1 MGLQTAG
8 WVMDIIRVIF
18 GSIDWIV
25 YSLVK
30 LILFGIFDL
39 SSLTTASGIMNGIYA
54 RIYVILG
61 IFMAFKLSFSFFQ
74 YIVDPESMSGKSE
87 KGVSKLIS
95 RTIIMLLVLVS
106 VPSILFGSDEG
117 GGLIQRAQKAFLP
130 MLPRLLLGINEDSG
144 VSIDNGNN
152 TDDIASAADT
162 MAVSTLRAFFAPSQE
177 LDSACGQG
185 TYADTPQ
192 ITSVVEFLSN
202 LNLTCSA
209 GINVDLVLVQFGS
222 AKYYK
227 YTYNFLVST
236 IVGILLVL
244 MLLGITID
252 IAKRVFKLI
261 ILEVV
266 APIPIMSLIDP
277 KSSKDGAFSHWLKSL
292 ISTFLDIFI
301 KLGLLYVIIML
312 VQLIVNQKLFQNYPE
327 FFEDPLRASYL
338 TVILILG
345 LIFFAKE
352 APKFIKDSLG
362 IKDSGA
368 GLGTGLGAAV
378 GAVGGLV
385 GGRSLSGMLTG
396 AVAGAS
402 ADPKQGAW
410 AAGRD
415 TAGKIRTGDKNYSGG
430 LGATLQRAT
439 VKRQGVREAR
449 KLGITAG
456 DNGTLKAAKNYMI
469 QTESNEQDAKMKY
482 EEALH
487 RGASEDTINQLR
499 DNYVQAQSTAASA
512 KRQYETMSKVGETY
526 GLSESKQDEQK
537 RKNFHKAV
545 RNTVN
550 RVERIPIV
558 GKPLHTAINKAENIK
573 RYNELGSNIS
583 WEEKFQQKV
592 ADDRVIT
599 YDNAIQDSRNRAT
612 SASTERDVLRQ
623 DIFGSRNNRNNS
635 NNNNNN
641 NNNNP

>member
-30 LILFGIFDL
+30 FILFGIFDL

-74 YIVDPESMSGKSE
+74 YIVDPESISGKSE

-209 GINVDLVLVQFGS
+209 GVNVDLVLVQFGS

-252 IAKRVFKLI
+252 VAKRVFKLI

-327 FFEDPLRASYL
+327 FFEDPLRSSYL

-396 AVAGAS
+396 AAAGAS

-469 QTESNEQDAKMKY
+469 QTESDEQDARMRY

-512 KRQYETMSKVGETY
+512 KKQYETMSKVGETY

-641 NNNNP
+641 NNP

>member
-1 MGLQTAG
+1 
-8 WVMDIIRVIF
+8 
-18 GSIDWIV
+18 
-25 YSLVK
+25 
-30 LILFGIFDL
+30 
-39 SSLTTASGIMNGIYA
+39 
-54 RIYVILG
+54 
-61 IFMAFKLSFSFFQ
+61 
-74 YIVDPESMSGKSE
+74 
-87 KGVSKLIS
+87 
-95 RTIIMLLVLVS
+95 
-106 VPSILFGSDEG
+106 
-117 GGLIQRAQKAFLP
+117 
-130 MLPRLLLGINEDSG
+130 
-144 VSIDNGNN
+144 
-152 TDDIASAADT
+152 

-192 ITSVVEFLSN
+192 ITSVVEFLNN

-327 FFEDPLRASYL
+327 FFEDPLRSSYL

-396 AVAGAS
+396 AVAVLVLILN
-402 ADPKQGAW
+402 KV
-410 AAGRD
+410 
-415 TAGKIRTGDKNYSGG
+415 
-430 LGATLQRAT
+430 LG
-439 VKRQGVREAR
+439 
-449 KLGITAG
+449 
-456 DNGTLKAAKNYMI
+456 
-469 QTESNEQDAKMKY
+469 
-482 EEALH
+482 
-487 RGASEDTINQLR
+487 
-499 DNYVQAQSTAASA
+499 
-512 KRQYETMSKVGETY
+512 
-526 GLSESKQDEQK
+526 
-537 RKNFHKAV
+537 
-545 RNTVN
+545 
-550 RVERIPIV
+550 
-558 GKPLHTAINKAENIK
+558 
-573 RYNELGSNIS
+573 
-583 WEEKFQQKV
+583 
-592 ADDRVIT
+592 
-599 YDNAIQDSRNRAT
+599 
-612 SASTERDVLRQ
+612 RQ
-623 DIFGSRNNRNNS
+623 DVIPQVKLELVIKIIAEDLVQLYRELQSKDRE
-635 NNNNNN
+635 
-641 NNNNP
+641 

>member
-30 LILFGIFDL
+30 FILFGIFDL

-74 YIVDPESMSGKSE
+74 YIVDPESISGKSE

-106 VPSILFGSDEG
+106 VPSILFGGDEG

-209 GINVDLVLVQFGS
+209 GVNVDLVLVQFGS

-252 IAKRVFKLI
+252 VAKRVFKLI

-327 FFEDPLRASYL
+327 FFEDPLRSSYL

-396 AVAGAS
+396 AAAGAS

-469 QTESNEQDAKMKY
+469 QTESDEQDARMRY

-512 KRQYETMSKVGETY
+512 KKQYETMSKVGETY

-623 DIFGSRNNRNNS
+623 DIFD
-635 NNNNNN
+635 NNNN

>member
-74 YIVDPESMSGKSE
+74 YIVDPESMSGKNE

-209 GINVDLVLVQFGS
+209 GVNVDLVLVQFGS

-252 IAKRVFKLI
+252 VAKRVFKLI

-327 FFEDPLRASYL
+327 FFEDPLRSSYL

-396 AVAGAS
+396 AAAGAS

-469 QTESNEQDAKMKY
+469 QTESDEQDARMRY